1 MKPNAEQLVDFTA
14 EWTDFTDSAAMI
26 DNLDVIVSIDSAVI
40 HLAAA
45 LNKPT
50 WSSSRPI
57 PIGAGS
63 WSALTAR
70 GTRA

>member
-1 MKPNAEQLVDFTA
+1 MYSDMKPSAEQLVDFTA

-45 LNKPT
+45 LNKPRGHPPT
-50 WSSSRPI
+50 ESRLALAL
-57 PIGAGS
+57 GA
-63 WSALTAR
+63 L
-70 GTRA
+70 